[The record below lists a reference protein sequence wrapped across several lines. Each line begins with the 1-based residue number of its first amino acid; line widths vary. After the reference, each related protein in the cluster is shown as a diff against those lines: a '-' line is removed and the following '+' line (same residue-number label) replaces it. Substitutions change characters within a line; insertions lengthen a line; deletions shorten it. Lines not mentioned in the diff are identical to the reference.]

1 MNMKTV
7 FTACVLL
14 IALAAHATA
23 QKAED
28 SASQTASIMQATA
41 APVPDLLEQ
50 TAIPGWFLAV
60 VLPRGAGLLSNTP
73 LASRKGTVFTPSSP
87 LV

>member
-1 MNMKTV
+1 MNVKIV
-7 FTACVLL
+7 FKAFVLL

-41 APVPDLLEQ
+41 APMPDLLEQ
-50 TAIPGWFLAV
+50 TAIPGWF
-60 VLPRGAGLLSNTP
+60 
-73 LASRKGTVFTPSSP
+73 
-87 LV
+87 